1 MSPSRRKPFNG
12 NNSFCNTLTK
22 NVTAG
27 KAAKLDNSDFSK
39 MCSICVGKGCDFCS
53 SDYFKKPRC
62 FDGNFSNLHGGY
74 CPGDYTYAYEID
86 NAEARCS
93 YEPAVDVVAIIIA
106 VVITL
111 SCCCC
116 MCGILYFVGWG
127 AFVSAISCGLVKERP
142 KIYVDNGVH
151 HPQQPGHYPMQGG
164 MQGGMQG
171 QYPMQGGMQGQ
182 YPMQGGMQGQYPM
195 QGGMPGQY
203 PMQGGMQVQ
212 YMMQGGMPGQYPMQ
226 QMPMGQ
232 MHPQQQH
239 TSPGFGGG
247 VQMQSLPVYAH
258 PYTEGQ
264 NIPHAEVVHAIPVG
278 LSNPNM
284 LVEFSCRECY
294 KTIQLPE
301 AMVRAKG
308 LDPATFCCSNA
319 GLHCQAK
326 PKN

>member
-1 MSPSRRKPFNG
+1 MLLLLCDCDARSSSSRRAPTGPSPTMSPSRRKPFAG
-12 NNSFCNTLTK
+12 NNTFCNTLTK
-22 NVTAG
+22 NVTAA
-27 KAAKLDNSDFSK
+27 KAAKLENSDFSK
-39 MCSICVGKGCDFCS
+39 ICSICVGKGCDFCS

-142 KIYVDNGVH
+142 KIYVDNRVH
-151 HPQQPGHYPMQGG
+151 HPQQPG
-164 MQGGMQG
+164 
-171 QYPMQGGMQGQ
+171 QYP
-182 YPMQGGMQGQYPM
+182 
-195 QGGMPGQY
+195 
-203 PMQGGMQVQ
+203 
-212 YMMQGGMPGQYPMQ
+212 MQGGMPGQYPMQ

-294 KTIQLPE
+294 KKMQLPE
-301 AMVRAKG
+301 AMARAKG